1 MRLGSVDKCLRYR
14 EECTVNVLV
23 KVLVL
28 ERRCTQLMFFW

>member
-23 KVLVL
+23 KVLAREKKNVHS
-28 ERRCTQLMFFW
+28 